1 MTSHTGK
8 NHLGWRRAATG
19 AVAGSALALGLLM
32 GIGSPAAVAEPEPTP
47 QDEASPTTEAA
58 VPQTADEV
66 LAIIQ
71 RDYDLGA
78 GGGQLSNF
86 IHEVLVL
93 RSQGYM
99 PSNAN
104 KEAIVEALEHRPN
117 QTPLIEA
124 LKQTVSYQRT
134 LQARAAAAGAQPG
147 GSTAGINQLPPG
159 QQPDPTNPDNSGVFI
174 GPSGGINQ
182 PVG

>member
-1 MTSHTGK
+1 MTSQTGK
-8 NHLGWRRAATG
+8 NRHGWHAITG
-19 AVAGSALALGLLM
+19 GVASSALALGLLM
-32 GIGSPAAVAEPEPTP
+32 GVGSPAALAQPE
-47 QDEASPTTEAA
+47 DPTTPTDTAPTAEAEA
-58 VPQTADEV
+58 PQTADEV

-93 RSQGYM
+93 RSLGFM
-99 PSNAN
+99 PSKAN
-104 KEAIVEALEHRPN
+104 KDAIVEALDHRPN

-124 LKQTVSYQRT
+124 LKSTVSYQRT
-134 LQARAAAAGAQPG
+134 LQARQAAAGAPQG
-147 GSTAGINQLPPG
+147 GFNAGINQLPPG
-159 QQPDPTNPDNSGVFI
+159 QTPDPTDPDNTGIFI

-182 PVG
+182 PIG